1 MSWSHWTDAPRFT
14 KGHNDRSFPLR
25 HSEMQEMPVVE
36 AFGCFEVCLQ
46 NRRAGVNEA
55 MRVRVLPSGIN
66 YVIVRLSCVHQL
78 HIVFNYHILL
88 ATPFPS
94 LCPAGILSSAGHF
107 TSMILILIYLIF
119 LSLRYPQ
126 QFCRGSFSFK
136 CSIIEKKWII
146 QKQVWLQFIY
156 FVFLLASLFDQV
168 KI

>member
-1 MSWSHWTDAPRFT
+1 MLNRVVIALNRVVHRDSQKVTLIDHFRAQKP
-14 KGHNDRSFPLR
+14 PLR

-36 AFGCFEVCLQ
+36 AFGCLEVCLQ
-46 NRRAGVNEA
+46 NKRAGVNKA
-55 MRVRVLPSGIN
+55 MRVRVVPSGIN

-119 LSLRYPQ
+119 FSLRYPQ

-136 CSIIEKKWII
+136 CSIIEKK
-146 QKQVWLQFIY
+146 
-156 FVFLLASLFDQV
+156 
-168 KI
+168 